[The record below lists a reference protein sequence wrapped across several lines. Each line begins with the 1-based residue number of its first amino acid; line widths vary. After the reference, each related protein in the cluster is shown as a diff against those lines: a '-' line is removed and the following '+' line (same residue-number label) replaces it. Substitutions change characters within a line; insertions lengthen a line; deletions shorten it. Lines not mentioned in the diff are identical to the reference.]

1 LSAEKNEDVDF
12 EYQDENIKLFIK
24 DDSLNVDN
32 NSLNINA
39 RTMGWWY
46 PSLFRSLFRQK
57 EASV

>member
-24 DDSLNVDN
+24 DYLLNVDN

-39 RTMGWWY
+39 LTMG
-46 PSLFRSLFRQK
+46 
-57 EASV
+57 

>member
-1 LSAEKNEDVDF
+1 VQKKNEDVDF

-39 RTMGWWY
+39 LTMG
-46 PSLFRSLFRQK
+46 
-57 EASV
+57 